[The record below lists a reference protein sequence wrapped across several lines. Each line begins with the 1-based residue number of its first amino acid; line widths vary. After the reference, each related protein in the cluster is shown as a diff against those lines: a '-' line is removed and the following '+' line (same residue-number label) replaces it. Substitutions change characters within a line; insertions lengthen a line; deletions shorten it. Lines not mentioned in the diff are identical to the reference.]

1 MQNKDTIST
10 ESQRSVRLPARERV
24 GLAISGVD
32 AAAAVSAIVAAESAG
47 VRQVWM
53 TQGGP
58 SPDTLSLFAAA
69 MVQTSSIRLGTAIIP
84 TYPRHPLTMAQQ
96 ALALGDLAPGR
107 LRLGVGPSHRPIIEG
122 TYGIPMTAPLEHLK
136 EYVSVLRAA
145 LWGEGKVD
153 YHGRFF
159 TIKTTLPRTPHTPIL
174 ISALRTGAFQ
184 LAGEIADGAIS
195 WVCPAP
201 YLIEK
206 ALPALRGGAASRNRA
221 TPPLIAHV
229 PVALSQDHQAVLDA
243 ARKQLGRYGR
253 LPFYRGMFADA
264 GFPVSS
270 DGILSDALLDNLV
283 VSGDEAT
290 VAARLTNLLA
300 QGLDELL
307 VMPIAI
313 TDIATEQA
321 KFAALIGQ
329 LSDG

>member
-1 MQNKDTIST
+1 MQNKDIIST
-10 ESQRSVRLPARERV
+10 EAQVSSQLPIRERV
-24 GLAISGVD
+24 GLAISGAN
-32 AAAAVSAIVAAESAG
+32 AAVAVSAIVAAEAAD
-47 VRQVWM
+47 VRQIWM

-69 MVQTSSIRLGTAIIP
+69 AIKTTSIRLGTSIIP
-84 TYPRHPLTMAQQ
+84 TYPRHPLAMAQQ
-96 ALALGDLAPGR
+96 ALTLGDLAPGR

-122 TYGIPMTAPLEHLK
+122 TYGIPMTAPLEHLS

-145 LWGEGKVD
+145 LWGDGKVD

-159 TIKTTLPRTPHTPIL
+159 TVKTTLPRTPHTPIL

-195 WVCPAP
+195 WVCPVP

-206 ALPALRGGAASRNRA
+206 ALPALRAGAASSERPA
-221 TPPLIAHV
+221 PPLIAHI
-229 PVALSQDHQAVLDA
+229 PVALSQDRQAVLDA
-243 ARKQLGRYGR
+243 SHKQLGRYGR
-253 LPFYRGMFADA
+253 LPFYTGMFADA

-270 DGILSDALLDNLV
+270 DGKMSDALIDSLV

-290 VAARLTNLLA
+290 IMARLTDLLA

-307 VMPIAI
+307 VMPIG
-313 TDIATEQA
+313 IADAEGELTQLA
-321 KFAALIGQ
+321 RLIGQ
-329 LSDG
+329 L